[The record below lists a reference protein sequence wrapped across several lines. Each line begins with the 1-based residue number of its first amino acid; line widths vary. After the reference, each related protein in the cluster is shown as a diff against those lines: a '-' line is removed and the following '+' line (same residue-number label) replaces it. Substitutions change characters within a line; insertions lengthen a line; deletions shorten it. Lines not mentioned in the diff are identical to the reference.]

1 MWVRTL
7 RTWSGVIFA
16 TYVVAHLMN
25 HSIGIFSLEAMER
38 ARPFFQAPFTS
49 PVLFPLLYL
58 SMFVHMAL
66 ALTAVYRKRTLK
78 MPVWQAVQLI
88 LGLLIWPLIALH
100 IAGTR
105 LVDLISDIEPNYP
118 AVINSIFASG
128 NLVVVKYVFLIF
140 VVWFHLVVGLHFW
153 LRIKAWYPRVMPWL
167 FGVAVLLPVLA
178 TSGFLRAGMELN
190 AMMAA
195 NPGLRARILEPIQ
208 TSHLP
213 IVRIVYDAESVMVIA
228 GLSLVI
234 MIFLARFVRGIWR
247 NKSGSYRITYYNSG
261 QKFRSPVG
269 QTVLETLQEFG
280 VEHPAVCGGRGRC
293 TTCRVRVNAGM
304 EKLAEPNETEARALA
319 RIGADPSV
327 RLACQITPVSD
338 IELTPVLPPNT
349 SAADA
354 RRPGGVSGHDRLV
367 ACLFIDLRGSTSL
380 GEQKLPY
387 DVVFILNQF
396 FAEMSEALRMTNGH
410 YAQFAGDGLMA
421 LYGLKSDIRDAA
433 RRAIEGGIEMHR
445 RIGKLNE
452 ILDGELKEPLR
463 IGVGLHAG
471 EAIVGAMGPPAA
483 PIISAIGDNINIA
496 ARLEAKT
503 KEFGVPLILS
513 KALADYA
520 GLELSDYPLETVP
533 VRGRDENLDVYLI
546 SEPESLRTALDS
558 TASPPAR
565 GQVAGTTGS

>member
-1 MWVRTL
+1 
-7 RTWSGVIFA
+7 
-16 TYVVAHLMN
+16 MN

-38 ARPFFQAPFTS
+38 ARPFIQAAFTN

-78 MPVWQAVQLI
+78 MPVWQAIQLI

-118 AVINSIFASG
+118 YVINSIFASG
-128 NLVVVKYVFLIF
+128 DLVIVKYVFLIF

-153 LRIKAWYPRVMPWL
+153 LRIKPWYPRALPWL

-178 TSGFLRAGMELN
+178 TSGFLRAGMELK
-190 AMMAA
+190 AMVAI
-195 NPGLRARILEPIQ
+195 NPGLMTRILEPVQ

-213 IVRIVYDAESVMVIA
+213 IVRIVYDAESVMMVS

-234 MIFLARFVRGIWR
+234 MVFLARFVRGMWR

-261 QKFRSPVG
+261 QKFRAPVG

-280 VEHPAVCGGRGRC
+280 IDHPAVCGGRGRC
-293 TTCRVRVNAGM
+293 TTCRVRVNAGF
-304 EKLAEPNETEARALA
+304 EKLNEPNEIEARALA
-319 RIGADPSV
+319 RIGAEPSV
-327 RLACQITPVSD
+327 RLACQLTPVSD
-338 IELTPVLPPNT
+338 VELTPMLPPNT

-354 RRPGGVSGHDRLV
+354 RRPGGVSGHERLV

-396 FAEMSEALRMTNGH
+396 FAEMSEALRLTNGH

-433 RRAIEGGIEMHR
+433 RRAIEGGVEMHR
-445 RIGKLNE
+445 RIQKLNE
-452 ILDGELKEPLR
+452 ILGGELKEPLR

-520 GLELSDYPLETVP
+520 EIDLAGYPLETMP
-533 VRGRDENLDVYLI
+533 VRGRNEELDAYLI
-546 SEPESLRTALDS
+546 SEPESLKSLLGSTEIPPVRVQARDTA
-558 TASPPAR
+558 A
-565 GQVAGTTGS
+565 V

>member
-7 RTWSGVIFA
+7 RTWSGVVFA
-16 TYVVAHLMN
+16 AYVIAHLMN

-38 ARPFFQAPFTS
+38 ARPYFQAPFTN

-58 SMFVHMAL
+58 SLFVHMAL
-66 ALTAVYRKRTLK
+66 ALTAVYRKRTLR

-128 NLVVVKYVFLIF
+128 WLVVVKYVVLIF
-140 VVWFHLVVGLHFW
+140 VVWFHLVVGVHFW
-153 LRIKAWYPRVMPWL
+153 LRIKPWYPRVMPWL
-167 FGVAVLLPVLA
+167 FGSAVLLPVLA
-178 TSGFLRAGMELN
+178 TAGFLRAGMELK
-190 AMMAA
+190 AMAA
-195 NPGLRARILEPIQ
+195 VNPGLIARILEPVQ

-213 IVRIVYDAESVMVIA
+213 IVRIVYDAESVMMTA
-228 GLSLVI
+228 GLSLVV
-234 MIFLARFVRGIWR
+234 MVFLARLARGLWR
-247 NKSGSYRITYYNSG
+247 NKGGSYRITYYNSR
-261 QKFRSPVG
+261 QKFRAPVG

-280 VEHPAVCGGRGRC
+280 VDHPAVCGGRGRC
-293 TTCRVRVNAGM
+293 TTCRVRVNSDTEA
-304 EKLAEPNETEARALA
+304 LHEPNDTEARALT
-319 RIGADPSV
+319 RINADPSV
-327 RLACQITPVSD
+327 RLACQLTPSSD

-354 RRPGGVSGHDRLV
+354 RRPGGVSGHERLV

-396 FAEMSEALRMTNGH
+396 FAEMSEALRLTNGH

-433 RRAIEGGIEMHR
+433 RRAIEGGVEMHR
-445 RIGKLNE
+445 RIEKLNE

-513 KALADYA
+513 KALAGYA
-520 GLELSDYPLETVP
+520 EIDLDGYPLETMP
-533 VRGRDENLDVYLI
+533 VRGRNEELDAYLI
-546 SEPESLRTALDS
+546 SDPESLQALLDKTA
-558 TASPPAR
+558 APPAR
-565 GQVAGTTGS
+565 KQAATAT